1 MIYQQLIT
9 KYPLISDQITPTE
22 LSVVLRELE
31 RVLQSGTEGAV
42 VEFGCYSGTTSL
54 FIRRLLDRY
63 NDNREFHVYDSFEGL
78 PPKTSQ
84 DQNTAGLDFA
94 AGELTVSKRQFLKNF
109 DRASL
114 RAPITHKGWF
124 NELSAQDVPAKI
136 SFAFLD
142 GDFYDSIHD
151 SLALTWPYMAQDG
164 VVLVHDYNRET
175 LPGVARS
182 VTDFL
187 RSQSRPTR
195 LQVEA
200 HIGILREA

>member
-1 MIYQQLIT
+1 MTYQQLIA
-9 KYPLISDQITPTE
+9 KYPLISDQISLTE

-54 FIRRLLDRY
+54 FIRRLLDSY
-63 NDNREFHVYDSFEGL
+63 NDSREFHVYDSFAGL
-78 PPKTSQ
+78 PPKTTH
-84 DQNTAGLDFA
+84 DQNAAGLDFA
-94 AGELTVSKRQFLKNF
+94 AGELAVSKRQFLKNF
-109 DRASL
+109 ERASL
-114 RAPITHKGWF
+114 RAPITHKAWF
-124 NELSAQDVPAKI
+124 SELGAQDVPAKI
-136 SFAFLD
+136 GFAFLD
-142 GDFYDSIHD
+142 GDFYDSIHE
-151 SLALTWPYMAQDG
+151 SLALTWPRMAHDG

-187 RSQSRPTR
+187 RTQPRQAH